1 MGVDLIENQT
11 LGLVETRTIA
21 RGVAL
26 TDAMVKAAE
35 VTLVK
40 GGPICS
46 GRYMIQVAGDEAAV
60 GAVLD
65 VAEKENPVA
74 LCRVSRVDGQVLAA
88 LKKPQ
93 PMGPGM
99 ALGLLE
105 SRKSVTGIAAAD
117 AAVKAA
123 RVILA
128 RLTLARGINGKSY
141 LVVGGDTSAVTAAV
155 EAGAQALGKDLVDQ
169 LVIASPDPATVAALC
184 PVTPQYSL

>member
-1 MGVDLIENQT
+1 M
-11 LGLVETRTIA
+11 
-21 RGVAL
+21 
-26 TDAMVKAAE
+26 
-35 VTLVK
+35 
-40 GGPICS
+40 
-46 GRYMIQVAGDEAAV
+46 
-60 GAVLD
+60 
-65 VAEKENPVA
+65 
-74 LCRVSRVDGQVLAA
+74 DGQVLAA